1 MILGDDEGHQL
12 LQRQA
17 AIAID
22 LHQFRG
28 GRRQPQALPHH
39 TRRHPEA
46 GRDLFRAETAFL
58 REPLERLELISG
70 MHVLGYASTVLLAV
84 WR

>member
-1 MILGDDEGHQL
+1 VILGNGEGHQL
-12 LQRQA
+12 LQRQG

-28 GRRQPQALPHH
+28 DRRQPQALPHH
-39 TRRHPEA
+39 MRPHPEA
-46 GRDLFRAETAFL
+46 GRDVFRAETSLL
-58 REPLERLELISG
+58 RQPLEGLELVGG
-70 MHVLGYASTVLLAV
+70 MQVLGYASTVLLAV

>member
-1 MILGDDEGHQL
+1 MILRNGEGHQL
-12 LQRQA
+12 LKGQI

-28 GRRQPQALPHH
+28 DRTQAQALPNHV
-39 TRRHPEA
+39 RRHAEP
-46 GRDLFRAETAFL
+46 GSNLLRAETAFV
-58 REPLERLELISG
+58 RELLECLELIGG
-70 MHVLGYASTVLLAV
+70 MKRLGYASTVLLAV